1 MLCAM
6 ARGANGRKPLRSQG
20 ADGRQTGQVSSGT
33 GCVQWIFTGRRAD
46 DLARP
51 AMSGSAS
58 SSAPPLPRDAQLV
71 TAVLR
76 SMGVTEYEP
85 RVLHQLLEF
94 LHRYCTEVF
103 HEGHMYAEHAG
114 RSQIECEDVQLALR
128 LKAAASQTGA
138 ASLIEWM
145 ARERNREPLPPAP
158 TSAGVQLPPQRLCL
172 LKVNYQLDAA
182 EDQAGAAEDTAHPT
196 TSVPQPP
203 RRAKGA
209 LPISI
214 SLSGTSSKEKD
225 TEDADMWE

>member
-1 MLCAM
+1 
-6 ARGANGRKPLRSQG
+6 
-20 ADGRQTGQVSSGT
+20 
-33 GCVQWIFTGRRAD
+33 
-46 DLARP
+46 
-51 AMSGSAS
+51 MSGSAS
-58 SSAPPLPRDAQLV
+58 SSAAPLPRDAQLV

-114 RSQIECEDVQLALR
+114 RSELECGDVQLALR

-172 LKVNYQLDAA
+172 LKVNYQLDAT
-182 EDQAGAAEDTAHPT
+182 EDQADAAEDTAQPT

-214 SLSGTSSKEKD
+214 SLSGGASKEKD

>member
-1 MLCAM
+1 M
-6 ARGANGRKPLRSQG
+6 
-20 ADGRQTGQVSSGT
+20 
-33 GCVQWIFTGRRAD
+33 
-46 DLARP
+46 
-51 AMSGSAS
+51 SAS
-58 SSAPPLPRDAQLV
+58 SSSAAAPLPRDAQLV

-103 HEGHMYAEHAG
+103 HEGHQYAEHAG
-114 RSQIECEDVQLALR
+114 RSQLECEDVQLALR

-158 TSAGVQLPPQRLCL
+158 TSAGVQLPPQRMCL
-172 LKVNYQLDAA
+172 LKVNYQLDCQGQEDAA
-182 EDQAGAAEDTAHPT
+182 ENTAQPT

-214 SLSGTSSKEKD
+214 SLGGTSRD
-225 TEDADMWE
+225 AEDADMWE